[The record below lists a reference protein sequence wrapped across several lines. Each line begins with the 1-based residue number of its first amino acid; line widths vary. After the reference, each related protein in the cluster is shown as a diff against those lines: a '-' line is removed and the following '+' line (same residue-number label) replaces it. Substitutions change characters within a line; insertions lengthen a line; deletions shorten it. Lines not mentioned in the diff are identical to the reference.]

1 MSISPSPLLTRRAF
15 LRAGALASAAL
26 LCPLPASAHP
36 LPCTRTRLLM
46 GTLVGISVAPGS
58 DPSSERL
65 EAAIDA
71 AFARMASLESIL
83 SRHDS
88 ASPLAEL
95 NRAGRLADAP
105 PALCAVIDRAKR
117 CHSLTSG
124 AFDATVAPVL
134 NVLRRA
140 QNPRG
145 RMELDPK
152 ALREAVCLVGDGA
165 LTRNGST
172 LTLERTGMSVT
183 LDGIAKGYIVDA
195 ASRCLHEAGMHN
207 HLINAGGDIMAQGC
221 KAPGSPWMVGIEA
234 PDPHGR
240 ATPPLL
246 TLPLSAAIATSGR
259 AHMYFDASREHH
271 HIINP
276 LTGASPARVHSVSV
290 TARSALEADALATAL
305 SVMAPHDALHLA
317 RSLPGVEC
325 AIILADGNLLT
336 SPGLRA

>member
-1 MSISPSPLLTRRAF
+1 MSISPSLLLSRRAF
-15 LRAGALASAAL
+15 LRAGALAGAAL
-26 LCPLPASAHP
+26 LCPLPALAHP
-36 LPCTRTRLLM
+36 LPLTRTRLLM
-46 GTLVGISVAPGS
+46 GTLVGISVAPGG

-134 NVLRRA
+134 DVLRRA
-140 QNPRG
+140 QNPKG

-165 LTRNGST
+165 LTRHGST
-172 LTLERTGMSVT
+172 LALGRTGMSVT

-195 ASRCLHEAGMHN
+195 ASRCLHEAGIHN
-207 HLINAGGDIMAQGC
+207 HLINAGGDIVAQGH
-221 KAPGSPWMVGIEA
+221 KAPGSPWLVGIEA
-234 PDPHGR
+234 PDTR
-240 ATPPLL
+240 ERPLL
-246 TLPLSAAIATSGR
+246 TLPLAAAIATSGR

-290 TARSALEADALATAL
+290 TAPSALEADALATAL

-325 AIILADGNLLT
+325 AVILVDGTLLT